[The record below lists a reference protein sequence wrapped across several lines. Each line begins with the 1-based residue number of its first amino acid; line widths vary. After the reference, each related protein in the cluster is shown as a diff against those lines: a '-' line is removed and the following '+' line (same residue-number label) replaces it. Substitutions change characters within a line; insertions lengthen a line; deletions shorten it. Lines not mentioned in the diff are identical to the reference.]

1 MPTDTLRMTA
11 GFLIILSHLTSFAFI
26 LLGGSLTGDERVELS
41 LIIAPLFAAYVTAI
55 VRKIATLTDYDRTP
69 VHPAMTIL
77 SIGAALVFSLAIP
90 TIIWRFEV
98 GGIDSFKDLKNV
110 VGIAETAL
118 GIYTGAV
125 IDRLFSVAAPSPAGS

>member
-1 MPTDTLRMTA
+1 MQTDTLRMST
-11 GFLIILSHLTSFAFI
+11 GFLIILSHLTSFALI

-55 VRKIATLTDYDRTP
+55 VRKIATLAAFDRTP

-77 SIGAALVFSLAIP
+77 GIGTAVVFGLAIP
-90 TIIWRFEV
+90 AIIWRFEA

-125 IDRLFSVAAPSPAGS
+125 IDRLFGAAAPKAGG